1 MAFGTLAFDT
11 LSTSGQISGTAVS
24 VDADY
29 LAYGSAKAWVIGSNA
44 AVLGN
49 SLNISSGTDDGTG
62 TYHYDYTAALAN
74 ANFAGT
80 VTSEVAGTIGSLDN
94 GAHSKTTTNV
104 FVAITNS
111 SASAEDR
118 SHSAKI
124 NGDLA

>member
-1 MAFGTLAFDT
+1 MAGKIIADQIEHSTAGSLDT
-11 LSTSGQISGTAVS
+11 SYV
-24 VDADY
+24 VN
-29 LAYGSAKAWVIGSNA
+29 GSAKAWVSGSNA

-74 ANFAGT
+74 SNFAGT
-80 VTSEVAGTIGSLDN
+80 VTSEVAGTIGSLDS

>member
-1 MAFGTLAFDT
+1 MALGKIKADT
-11 LSTSGQISGTAVS
+11 LEHSTAGSLDTKFV
-24 VDADY
+24 VN
-29 LAYGSAKAWVIGSNA
+29 GSAKAWVIGSNA

-49 SLNISSGTDDGTG
+49 SLNISSGTDDGIG
-62 TYHYDYTAALAN
+62 TYHYDYITALAN
-74 ANFAGT
+74 SNFAGT

-104 FVAITNS
+104 FVAITTS